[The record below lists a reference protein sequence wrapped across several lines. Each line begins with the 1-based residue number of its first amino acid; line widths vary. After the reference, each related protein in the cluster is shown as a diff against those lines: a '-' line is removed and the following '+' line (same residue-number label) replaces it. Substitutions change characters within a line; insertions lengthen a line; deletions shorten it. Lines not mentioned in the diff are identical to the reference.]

1 MEPGSIVMVVSG
13 AELFG
18 AEKVRLALSQAGYKV
33 AAVESQD
40 VQEALPRQKPALL
53 IANLSGRQ
61 AADFELC
68 QKLSGLSQAPIIAIG
83 PSGDEAFRVGMLA
96 AAVDDYLVRPV
107 NPRELVARVR
117 NMIRRTQPASAIL
130 TGEDMDP
137 APAPEATREHP
148 ASWRGLIT
156 GLAGRISKRRIH

>member
-18 AEKVRLALSQAGYKV
+18 VEKVRLALSQAGYKV

-68 QKLSGLSQAPIIAIG
+68 QKLNGLSQAPIIAIG

-130 TGEDMDP
+130 TGGDADP
-137 APAPEATREHP
+137 APAQEAAREHP
-148 ASWRGLIT
+148 VSWRGIFND
-156 GLAGRISKRRIH
+156 LAGRISKRRTH